1 MTNAKWIGRRGMQ
14 SVIHAGPM
22 GDAANRL
29 MSDPDHWMVRHIG
42 GGKTKAGVSVNEHSA
57 MTLPAV
63 FAAVRIIAGGM
74 SQIPLVLMRKT
85 TDARGRTIRKPATD
99 HPMFD
104 VVGRVANERTTSHR
118 WRQTTFGHAAGWGNG
133 YSEIERTRGGQAV
146 GLWQLLPDR
155 TAPEL
160 DRQRGLQYRTTIEG
174 QQVTLPHQ
182 NVLHFMGLGW
192 DGFKGYSP
200 IGMARQAIG
209 LGLAMEEFGAKFFA
223 NDARSG
229 GVLIHPGKLSDPAKS
244 RVRADFD
251 GQGGLENAHRIKVL
265 EEGMKFIPTTIPP
278 EDAQFLSSQEFTVAQ
293 VARMFGVPLF
303 LLQSHEKATSWG
315 SGLEQMSIAFVQYTL
330 ADWAKGSEQE
340 MDLKLLTEAERK
352 AGYYFKFNLNA
363 YLRGDTATRMA
374 MYKAMINDGWGS
386 RNEVRDLEDKN
397 PEDGLDDI
405 LVPLNMQTVADAQAA
420 RDAPKPAVPA
430 VPPLPEADP
439 ETEEDPDDAP

>member
-1 MTNAKWIGRRGMQ
+1 MTQAKWISRRGMQ
-14 SVIHAGPM
+14 SVVHAGPM

-42 GGKTKAGVSVNEHSA
+42 GGRTKAGPSVNEHTA
-57 MTLPAV
+57 MTLPAA
-63 FAAVRIIAGGM
+63 FAAVRIVASGM
-74 SQIPLVLMRKT
+74 AQIPLVLMRKT
-85 TDARGRTIRKPATD
+85 VNAQGRTVRKPATD
-99 HPMFD
+99 HPMFE
-104 VVGRVANERTTSHR
+104 VVGRVVNERTTSHR

-160 DRQRGLQYRTTIEG
+160 TTANRLQYRTTIG
-174 QQVTLPHQ
+174 SQQVILPSE

-192 DGFKGYSP
+192 DGFRGYSP
-200 IGMARQAIG
+200 ISMARQAIG

-223 NDARSG
+223 NDAKSG

-244 RVRADFD
+244 RVRNDFD
-251 GQGGLENAHRIKVL
+251 GQSGLDNAHRVKVL
-265 EEGMKFIPTTIPP
+265 EEGMKFVPTTIPP

-374 MYKAMINDGWGS
+374 MYKAMINDGWGN
-386 RNEVRDLEDKN
+386 RNEVRGLEDMN
-397 PEDGLDDI
+397 PEDGLDDFM
-405 LVPLNMQTVADAQAA
+405 LPLNMQTVEDAAAA
-420 RDAPKPAVPA
+420 RDAPPPAAPT
-430 VPPLPEADP
+430 PPGFQPGEPDN
-439 ETEEDPDDAP
+439 EEESDDAP